1 MVLRIVCQGGLGN
14 QLFIWAAAHQ
24 LNTIYGSRVEITY
37 LDNSKPTSER
47 ELYPLLEFC
56 KHNIGIS
63 QSRKLGLQLDWS
75 DRLVSKVPKLRN
87 QYLYTR
93 VLDDYLNPH
102 FGLVQKKNVPI
113 CVRGYFQNNELVDLT
128 SVEIFS
134 EIKRYIL
141 SLNPPR
147 VLNSYG
153 AIHVRRGDYVKARN
167 YYGVLT
173 KDYYKRITGQN
184 MEYVLYAENKS
195 EVTDFEGQ
203 CNIKKIIASDEASA
217 WETLVLMHNAAEL
230 HMANST
236 LSWWAGKLS
245 EGRLKRI
252 TMPFPWHNQGYPFQ
266 ELIIS
271 QHFEIQ
277 KAEYE
282 KYE

>member
-14 QLFIWAAAHQ
+14 QLFVWAAAHQ
-24 LNTIYGSRVEITY
+24 LNNMYGSRVEITY
-37 LDNSKPTSER
+37 LDNSKPTSAR

-63 QSRKLGLQLDWS
+63 QSRNLGLKLDWS
-75 DRLVSKVPKLRN
+75 DRLISKVPELRDR
-87 QYLYTR
+87 YPYTR

-102 FGLVQKKNVPI
+102 FGLVQRKNVPM
-113 CVRGYFQNNELVDLT
+113 CVRGYFQNNALVDST

-134 EIKRYIL
+134 EIKGYIL

-153 AIHVRRGDYVKARN
+153 AIHVRRGDYVESRN

-173 KDYYKRITGQN
+173 NNYYKGLTGQD
-184 MEYVLYAENKS
+184 MEYVLFVENKS
-195 EVTDFEGQ
+195 EVIDFEEQ
-203 CNIKKIIASDEASA
+203 HNIKRIVASDEASA
-217 WETLVLMHNAAEL
+217 WETLVLMHDAAEL

-245 EGRLKRI
+245 EERSKRI
-252 TMPFPWHNQGYPFQ
+252 TMPFPWHNEGYPFQ
-266 ELIIS
+266 EVIIS
-271 QHFEIQ
+271 PRFEIQ

-282 KYE
+282 KYD

>member
-87 QYLYTR
+87 QYPYTR

-102 FGLVQKKNVPI
+102 FGLVQRKNVPI

-134 EIKRYIL
+134 EIKGYIL

-153 AIHVRRGDYVKARN
+153 AIHVRRGDYVKSRN

-173 KDYYKRITGQN
+173 KDYYKGITEQN
-184 MEYVLYAENKS
+184 MEYVLYVENKS
-195 EVTDFEGQ
+195 EVIDFEGQ
-203 CNIKKIIASDEASA
+203 RNIKRIVASDEASA
-217 WETLVLMHNAAEL
+217 WETLVLMHDAAEL

-245 EGRLKRI
+245 EGRSKRI
-252 TMPFPWHNQGYPFQ
+252 TMPFPWHNEGYPFQ

-271 QHFEIQ
+271 QNFEIQ

>member
-14 QLFIWAAAHQ
+14 QLFVWAAAHQ
-24 LNTIYGSRVEITY
+24 LNRMYGSRVEITY
-37 LDNSKPTSER
+37 LDNSKPTSMR

-63 QSRKLGLQLDWS
+63 QSRSLGLQLDWS
-75 DRLVSKVPKLRN
+75 DRLISRAPKLRN
-87 QYLYTR
+87 GYLYSR

-102 FGLVQKKNVPI
+102 SGLVQRNNVPV
-113 CVRGYFQNNELVDLT
+113 CVRGYFQNNELVDST
-128 SVEIFS
+128 SVETFS

-141 SLNPPR
+141 RLNPPR

-153 AIHVRRGDYVKARN
+153 AIHVRRGDYVQSRN

-173 KDYYKRITGQN
+173 NNYYKGITRQDMG
-184 MEYVLYAENKS
+184 YVLFTENRS
-195 EVTDFEGQ
+195 EVIDFEGQ
-203 CNIKKIIASDEASA
+203 YNIKRIIASDEASA
-217 WETLVLMHNAAEL
+217 WETLVLMYEAAEL

-245 EGRLKRI
+245 EGKSKRI
-252 TMPFPWHNQGYPFQ
+252 TMPFPWHNKGHAFQ

-271 QHFEIQ
+271 PHFEIQ

-282 KYE
+282 KYD